1 MYMVAEAPL
10 QLSSENSISAELPS
24 AVKLTVA
31 PPFFLRGG
39 MGGGAGCPSFGF
51 SGGMGGSGEAAAG
64 SLRPQH

>member
-1 MYMVAEAPL
+1 MYMVVEAPL

-39 MGGGAGCPSFGF
+39 MGGGTGRSPSGF
-51 SGGMGGSGEAAAG
+51 SGGIGGSGEAAAG